1 MVIDAEAKRGGSIT
15 DGEAKKA
22 LKAKYPYDIWN
33 VSTTFG
39 TGAIHFKQIG
49 EVNNDIMLLN

>member
-1 MVIDAEAKRGGSIT
+1 MKEASIPL
-15 DGEAKKA
+15 DLNLINKNHIIFS
-22 LKAKYPYDIWN
+22 IWN
-33 VSTTFG
+33 VLTTFG